1 MTQHEADSASAAS
14 VASAAAERDR
24 RAGPDQ
30 LPGQRPGNGQLC
42 CIVPSF
48 NYGRFI
54 ERALDSILAQSR
66 PADEVIV
73 IDDGSTD
80 DTLARLRAYA
90 GRVRVVQNRRNLG
103 LSATRNRAIM
113 LTNAEYVVSI
123 DADDWIEPTY
133 FEVLTQALDEDPAL
147 GVVYSGV
154 KVFMND
160 AGEFW
165 NRPMTWPP
173 AFNWNWMAQRANPPR
188 TTIPASAM
196 YRREMW
202 RRCGGF
208 METYT
213 RGEDA
218 EFWLRGLATGW
229 GVRKV
234 TEDALYIWR
243 NHGVNL
249 SRTGPFTDVHAWLPF
264 LWRKDAPAGA
274 PAPIERQVQHD
285 YTHPAI
291 SVIVTIG
298 PGHGKYATSAIE
310 SVVGQ
315 TFWNWELVVVNDSGE
330 ALDLSRYPFATAI
343 DIGRGNGASKAR
355 NAGLKAAGAPFIVF
369 LDGDDFLHPFA
380 LQRMAEVYTQIGSGY
395 VYPALFEYF
404 TEADDL
410 RKATARARQLNKADP
425 NSLTMQCGITT
436 LMQRSDAERIGGF
449 DETMLDGWEDYDFYL
464 RLRLA
469 GVCATYLSEPL
480 FYYRQR
486 SGTLRAKSDQHRAAL
501 EALID
506 ERYGAYRRGEKTMA
520 TCCGGDSTSAA
531 AIVELRRSL
540 EGLPPAPH
548 AMTTI
553 EGKVKMQF
561 IGSAAGGVLWF
572 GKYYAGNNDT
582 DRFIDADPGD
592 VDKLA
597 NTGMFQRVEVTTV
610 VEPAA
615 MPIVAVEPP
624 VDLYPFE
631 QDPPAVIT
639 DKTMGE
645 LAEIVGDLP
654 AVDVASEAL
663 TANVPSAANAASAAK
678 RPGRKG
684 KRGDA

>member
-1 MTQHEADSASAAS
+1 MTIDP
-14 VASAAAERDR
+14 VALEEMAMRRDR
-24 RAGPDQ
+24 RAHRNAEAPS
-30 LPGQRPGNGQLC
+30 NGRLC

-54 ERALDSILAQSR
+54 EKALDSILAQTR

-80 DTLARLRAYA
+80 DTLERLRLYR
-90 GRVRVVQNRRNLG
+90 GDVRVVQNRRNLG
-103 LSATRNRAIM
+103 LAATRNRAIA
-113 LTNAEYVVSI
+113 LTDAEYIVSI
-123 DADDWIEPTY
+123 DADDWVEPNY
-133 FEVLTQALDEDPAL
+133 FETLTQALDADPAL
-147 GVVYSGV
+147 GVAYTGV

-165 NRPMTWPP
+165 NRPMAWPP

-249 SRTGPFTDVHAWLPF
+249 SRSGPFTDVHAWLPF

-285 YTHPAI
+285 YTHPTIA
-291 SVIVTIG
+291 VIITIG

-315 TFWNWELVVVNDSGE
+315 TFWNWELVVINDSGE
-330 ALDLSRYPFATAI
+330 SLDFNRYPFAKVV
-343 DIGRGNGASKAR
+343 DIGRANGASAAR
-355 NAGLKAAGAPFIVF
+355 NEGLRTATAPFVIF
-369 LDGDDFLHPFA
+369 LDGDDWLHPFA
-380 LQRMAEVYTQIGSGY
+380 LQRMAETYITIGNGY
-395 VYPALFEYF
+395 VYPNLFEYF
-404 TEADDL
+404 AGPDGDL
-410 RKATARARQLNKADP
+410 RTAKATARMLGKPDP
-425 NSLTMQCGITT
+425 NSLTMQCAVTT
-436 LMQRSDAERIGGF
+436 LMQRADAERIGGF
-449 DETMLDGWEDYDFYL
+449 DETMRDGWEDYDFYL

-469 GVCATYLSEPL
+469 GVCAHHLPEPL

-486 SGTLRAKSDQHRAAL
+486 SGTLRARADTHRTAL
-501 EALID
+501 KALID
-506 ERYGAYRRGEKTMA
+506 ERYGAYARGEKTMA
-520 TCCGGDSTSAA
+520 TCCGGDSGAML
-531 AIVELRRSL
+531 VELKRSL
-540 EGLPPAPH
+540 QGLPPTPH
-548 AMTTI
+548 ALTPV
-553 EGKVKMQF
+553 EGKVKMQY
-561 IGSAAGGVLWF
+561 IGTAIGGVLWF

-592 VDKLA
+592 VDRLA
-597 NTGMFQRVEVTTV
+597 NTGMFAPVEITSV

-615 MPIVAVEPP
+615 MPIVATEPP
-624 VDLYPFE
+624 VDVYPIE
-631 QDPPAVIT
+631 PEPPAAIA
-639 DKTMGE
+639 DKTLVE
-645 LAEIVGDLP
+645 LSEMIGDLP
-654 AVDVASEAL
+654 SGAPADTPAD
-663 TANVPSAANAASAAK
+663 TPAAK
-678 RPGRKG
+678 RVGRKG